1 MQDPVGGHAGHT
13 VPQSARE
20 AARRPRE
27 APARSRTPP
36 SAVRASSADA
46 PPHRV
51 PAREAAVPPPRP
63 FGGQTAASA
72 VQARGLPVRRERT
85 VRSPQ
90 STPREANR
98 ANGPSADARAES
110 VRPVHAAQ
118 QSSSASTDGTS
129 RRSNRSCSC
138 VSPPC
143 RHRSPRGSQPKLP
156 QKPLLKKG
164 TPTATAGVPSSLA
177 PTEPR
182 PSSWLPRRPRP
193 PRRSRRP
200 SGCCPCR

>member
-1 MQDPVGGHAGHT
+1 MQDPAGGHAGHT
-13 VPQSARE
+13 LPQSARE

-27 APARSRTPP
+27 AAARNRTPP

-63 FGGQTAASA
+63 FDGQTAASA
-72 VQARGLPVRRERT
+72 VQARNLPVRRERT
-85 VRSPQ
+85 ARSLQ

-118 QSSSASTDGTS
+118 QSSAASTDGTS
-129 RRSNRSCSC
+129 RRSGRSCSC

-156 QKPLLKKG
+156 QRPLLKKR
-164 TPTATAGVPSSLA
+164 TPTATAGVPLKPC
-177 PTEPR
+177 PTGPR
-182 PSSWLPRRPRP
+182 PSSWLPRRPQP